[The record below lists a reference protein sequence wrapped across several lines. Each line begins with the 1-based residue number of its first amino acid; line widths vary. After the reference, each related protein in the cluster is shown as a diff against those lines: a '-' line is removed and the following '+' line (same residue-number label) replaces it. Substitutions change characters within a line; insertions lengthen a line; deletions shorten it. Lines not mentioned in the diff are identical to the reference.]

1 MLIYLSKCAFGVQ
14 QWEWFRWFYWMLKSI
29 HRVSDIVGNISS
41 GLIFALLPAN
51 AIFMA
56 VSMFDMEQVTTIQF
70 ESDVAIGFIEFL
82 WPFCSNS
89 TDGSKND
96 RLRPLLNT
104 TLILNNHFLCS
115 NQQTTSHFEL
125 LVFMFDTSCI
135 ISALLWPFFFCYFA
149 NSVTN
154 TIGSIGDIAYNSN
167 WYDFPPNVQKHI
179 MLVIARSQD
188 SVYFSGLGLVRCTLE
203 VYGEVSDSIS
213 S

>member
-1 MLIYLSKCAFGVQ
+1 MIPLILLNVEIDTQGQRYCGQYKQRLDICSPTSKCY
-14 QWEWFRWFYWMLKSI
+14 FYGGFNVWHGTSNYNSI
-29 HRVSDIVGNISS
+29 WIRCCNWIYRISY
-41 GLIFALLPAN
+41 
-51 AIFMA
+51 
-56 VSMFDMEQVTTIQF
+56 
-70 ESDVAIGFIEFL
+70 
-82 WPFCSNS
+82 S

-115 NQQTTSHFEL
+115 NQQTYSHFEL